1 MEAVLAAEC
10 ERARK
15 WASLAVDC
23 ELSEIGKVRLQAHV
37 RSCASC
43 AEYVGGLRVVTR
55 ELREAPLPAPSRPL
69 VPAAVRGRRFPIG
82 LAVIAIVVAAM
93 FGGLAGALHPTAAAP
108 RAHTTAVKLSTLFQP
123 VATTE
128 PGPRVPRKTAL

>member
-23 ELSEIGKVRLQAHV
+23 ELSELGKTRLQAHL
-37 RSCASC
+37 RSCAAC

-55 ELREAPLPAPSRPL
+55 ELRAAPLPTPSRPL
-69 VPAAVRGRRFPIG
+69 VPAAARGRRFPVG

-93 FGGLAGALHPTAAAP
+93 FGGLAGALHPTAAGP
-108 RAHTTAVKLSTLFQP
+108 RAHTSAVRLSSFFQT

>member
-23 ELSEIGKVRLQAHV
+23 ELSEIGKARLQAHL
-37 RSCASC
+37 RSCAAC
-43 AEYVGGLRVVTR
+43 AEYAGGLKVVTR
-55 ELREAPLPAPSRPL
+55 ELRTAALPTPSRPL
-69 VPAAVRGRRFPIG
+69 VPHGARPGRLPVG

-93 FGGLAGALHPTAAAP
+93 VGGLAGALRPTAAAP
-108 RAHTTAVKLSTLFQP
+108 HVRTSAVRLATLFQMTA
-123 VATTE
+123 VTE
-128 PGPRVPRKTAL
+128 PGPRVLRKTAL

>member
-1 MEAVLAAEC
+1 MKAVLAAEC

-23 ELSEIGKVRLQAHV
+23 ELSELGKIRLQAHLQ
-37 RSCASC
+37 SCAAC
-43 AEYVGGLRVVTR
+43 AEYAGGLRVVTR
-55 ELREAPLPAPSRPL
+55 ELRAAPLPTPSRPL
-69 VPAAVRGRRFPIG
+69 VPAAVRGRRFPVG

-93 FGGLAGALHPTAAAP
+93 VGGLAGALHPTVAA
-108 RAHTTAVKLSTLFQP
+108 RHVRTTAVTLSPFFQT